1 MFSFRQRPVQQQEME
16 IIKFPEVGVFLQ
28 DSSRLLQMELIDLT
42 ERDLHLIRN
51 VKELVEVRIKEVVES
66 FYKTIESVPE
76 FSSIIREH
84 STSERLRQ
92 TLRHHIVEML
102 EGRIDVTYIEKR
114 KRVSLLHVRIGLTT
128 KWYLAAFQKLEKS
141 IRKIVRQ
148 SSYSEALK
156 AEIVEALS
164 KICNFEQQ
172 IVLEEY
178 ERVSSNLVVER
189 QEQIKSDVR
198 EVIGTISKD
207 LEAQSQETHIAVMD
221 LISNTRDVNSQ
232 IGQTLQVAL
241 STKVASDE
249 GHTQMV
255 RLSTQTSEINKKAD
269 EMTEMVKELDSSSL
283 EIQEVVKMVKGIADQ
298 TNLLALN
305 SAIEAARAGEHGK
318 GFAVVADEVKKL
330 AEQTKQSVEQ
340 IAVLIGGSSAV
351 TEQVIHSIN
360 HIQLLVEAG
369 LEQNE
374 ASLESFEKIS
384 TSIQA
389 TITDFQQVA
398 KQVEDLTF
406 IAETIG
412 DSSNRLSKASDK
424 LEETIATF

>member
-102 EGRIDVTYIEKR
+102 EGRIDETYIEKR

>member
-1 MFSFRQRPVQQQEME
+1 MFSFRKKHVQQQVNE
-16 IIKFPEVGVFLQ
+16 IPEFPEVGIFLN
-28 DSSRLLQMELIDLT
+28 DSTRLLQMEIIDLT
-42 ERDLHLIRN
+42 ERDLHLIRS
-51 VKELVEVRIKEVVES
+51 VKELVEVRIKDVVES
-66 FYKTIESVPE
+66 FYRTIESVPE

-102 EGRIDVTYIEKR
+102 EGRIDETYIEKR

-128 KWYLAAFQKLEKS
+128 KWYLAAFQKLEKT
-141 IRKIVRQ
+141 IRKIVQQ
-148 SSYSEALK
+148 SNYSRELRDEIAEA
-156 AEIVEALS
+156 VN

-178 ERVSSNLVVER
+178 ERVSSNLVAEQQER
-189 QEQIKSDVR
+189 VKMDVR

-207 LEAQSQETHIAVMD
+207 LEAQSQETHSAVIE
-221 LISNTRDVNSQ
+221 LISNTRYVNTQ
-232 IGQTLQVAL
+232 IGSSLEVAMA
-241 STKVASDE
+241 TKEASDE
-249 GHTQMV
+249 GYTQMV
-255 RLSTQTSEINKKAD
+255 RLSTQTTEINKKAD

-351 TEQVIHSIN
+351 TEQVVQSIHQ
-360 HIQLLVEAG
+360 IQLLVEAG

-384 TSIQA
+384 ASIQA
-389 TITDFQQVA
+389 TITDFEQVA
-398 KQVEDLTF
+398 KQVEELTV

-412 DSSNRLSKASDK
+412 DSSNRLSQASDK